1 MALKYWAVAV
11 EPARRTWNIS
21 FIITANLC
29 NTGKIGQMNIFTYGS
44 LMFERVWT
52 VVVAG
57 TYRKTNARLLGY
69 QRRKIRG
76 EAYPALVPGAADDQV
91 DGVVYLDVG
100 QRDAVRLDRF
110 EGAFYSKKKR
120 AACFRAAAEF
130 RPGSTFSKKNMPTLW
145 KPELGTPSGL
155 KNTDFTPSWR
165 PIRDIDGSTTPR
177 ASRSPEFGVE

>member
-57 TYRKTNARLLGY
+57 TYRKTDARLFGY

-76 EAYPALVPGAADDQV
+76 KAYPALVPGAADDQV
-91 DGVVYLDVG
+91 DGVVYLDVKH
-100 QRDAVRLDRF
+100 RDAVRLERF
-110 EGAFYSKKKR
+110 EGAFYSKKKES
-120 AACFRAAAEF
+120 CLL
-130 RPGSTFSKKNMPTLW
+130 P
-145 KPELGTPSGL
+145 
-155 KNTDFTPSWR
+155 
-165 PIRDIDGSTTPR
+165 DGSRISAWVFVFKKEYADLVEARTWDPVWFEKNGIHAFT
-177 ASRSPEFGVE
+177 AAYQGYQWIDDDADVPES